1 MILRTYDPNVGGDF
15 AASFPSG
22 SVIPARQYLLVI
34 SDGGQYSLI
43 DYALPDFTVSDPDR
57 PDFFSDNEGIQL
69 IGADEPIAI
78 DSVGF
83 IGGGNAD
90 QYIEGT
96 GLERATAARPADQ
109 YAYVR
114 KRGTENNGLPQ
125 DTDNNAND
133 FVLVSVTGATHP
145 GISAP
150 PVLGAPGPQGL
161 TSPPSYSDSQVTNSL
176 VEPSAEIGSTHV

>member
-1 MILRTYDPNVGGDF
+1 MILRTYYPNLGGDF

-22 SVIPARQYLLVI
+22 SVIPSRQYLLVI

-83 IGGGNAD
+83 IGGGKAGPL
-90 QYIEGT
+90 IEGE
-96 GLERATAARPADQ
+96 GLGRAT
-109 YAYVR
+109 
-114 KRGTENNGLPQ
+114 G
-125 DTDNNAND
+125 
-133 FVLVSVTGATHP
+133 
-145 GISAP
+145 AP
-150 PVLGAPGPQGL
+150 PRRP
-161 TSPPSYSDSQVTNSL
+161 Y
-176 VEPSAEIGSTHV
+176 